1 MDTNQ
6 WIQTAVYAVA
16 LIALSPFWGKY
27 MANVFTGKKTF
38 LTPLL
43 GPVERLIYR
52 LGGVN
57 PEAEMGWKQYT
68 WAVLAF
74 NAAGFLLLFF
84 MQLLQQILPLNPNGL
99 AGVKWD
105 LAFNTAVSFMTNTNW
120 QAYSGETTLSYF
132 SQMLGLGVQN
142 FVSAATGLAVLLAL
156 MRGFMRKNSRTL
168 GNFWSDLVKSTL
180 YVLLPLSMVVAV
192 GIAYEGVPQTFKQNA
207 VVETLEGTEQTI
219 PLGPAASQIAIKQ
232 LGTNGGGF
240 YGVNSAHPLE
250 NPTPFSNFLEMFSL
264 LIIPAGCV
272 FMFGFMTGEK
282 KHAALLFT
290 LMLLVWLGGLAV
302 SVWSEN
308 YNASVLG
315 VTEVM
320 EGKETRFGMINSVLW
335 STATTAASNGSVNAM
350 HSSLS
355 PVAGGVALFNMMLG
369 EIIFGGVGAGLYGM
383 LVFVVLTVFL
393 SGLMVGRTPEY
404 FGKKIEK
411 REVQMCVLAVLAP
424 AFCILFGSALAVFL
438 ESARASILNPGPHG
452 LTEVLYAFTS
462 GAGNNGSAFAGL
474 NANTVFYNLGV
485 GLAMLVGRFGII
497 IPCLVMAGSLA
508 AKKTVAKSA
517 GTFPTDGVLFG
528 ALLLGVVLIV
538 GVLTYFPALALGPML
553 EMLMLG

>member
-6 WIQTAVYAVA
+6 WIQTAAYAVA
-16 LIALSPFWGKY
+16 LIALSPFLGRY
-27 MANVFTGKKTF
+27 MAKVFSGKKTF
-38 LTPLL
+38 LS
-43 GPVERLIYR
+43 PVLAPAERLIYR

-57 PEAEMGWKQYT
+57 PEEEMGWKQYT
-68 WAVLAF
+68 LALLAF
-74 NAAGFLLLFF
+74 NAAGFAALFL
-84 MQLLQQILPLNPNGL
+84 MQLLQEVLPLNPNGIG
-99 AGVKWD
+99 GVKWD

-132 SQMLGLGVQN
+132 SQMLGLCVQN

-156 MRGFMRKNSRTL
+156 MRGLTRKSSRTL

-180 YVLLPLSMVVAV
+180 YVLLPLSFIAAV

-207 VVETLEGTEQTI
+207 VVQTLEGEEQI
-219 PLGPAASQIAIKQ
+219 IALGPAASQIAIKQ

-250 NPTPFSNFLEMFSL
+250 NPTPVSNFLEMFSL

-290 LMLLVWLGGLAV
+290 LMLLVWAGGLAA

-308 YNASVLG
+308 HNAAALG

-335 STATTAASNGSVNAM
+335 SVSTTAASNGSVNAM

-424 AFCILFGSALAVFL
+424 AFCILFGGALAVFL
-438 ESARASILNPGPHG
+438 PSARASILNPGPHG

-462 GAGNNGSAFAGL
+462 GAANNGSAFAGL
-474 NANTVFYNLGV
+474 GVNTVFYNLAI
-485 GLAMLVGRFGII
+485 GLAMLIGRFGII
-497 IPCLVMAGSLA
+497 VPCLVMAGGLA

-538 GVLTYFPALALGPML
+538 GVLTYFPALVLGPAL

>member
-16 LIALSPFWGKY
+16 LIALSPFLGKY

-180 YVLLPLSMVVAV
+180 YVLLPLSMVAAV

>member
-16 LIALSPFWGKY
+16 LIALAPFLGKY
-27 MANVFTGKKTF
+27 MAKVFSGGKTF
-38 LTPLL
+38 LSPIL
-43 GPVERLIYR
+43 GPAERLIYR

-57 PEAEMGWKQYT
+57 PQEEMGWKQYT
-68 WAVLAF
+68 LAVLAF
-74 NAAGFLLLFF
+74 NAAGFALLFL
-84 MQLLQQILPLNPNGL
+84 MMLLQQLLPLNPNGL
-99 AGVKWD
+99 ANVKWD

-132 SQMLGLGVQN
+132 SQMFGLGVQN

-156 MRGFMRKNSRTL
+156 MRGLTRKNSRTL

-180 YVLLPLSMVVAV
+180 YVLLPLSFVVGV

-207 VVETLEGTEQTI
+207 VVQTLEGEEQTV

-250 NPTPFSNFLEMFSL
+250 NPTPVSNFLEMFSL

-282 KHAALLFT
+282 RHAVLLFT
-290 LMLLVWLGGLAV
+290 LMLLMWLGGLAA

-308 YNASVLG
+308 HTASVLG
-315 VTEVM
+315 VSEVM

-369 EIIFGGVGAGLYGM
+369 EIVFGGVGAGLYGM

-438 ESARASILNPGPHG
+438 PSARESILNPGPHG

-538 GVLTYFPALALGPML
+538 GVLTYFPALALGPAL